1 MPLSRLSDNLTPLDG
16 GMNTKDGI
24 GSMQL
29 KLRRLITSAETRFV
43 EAGQPAKVP
52 LLRVVVTAVIE
63 NPCVDRY
70 VADLSPLVE
79 ASRGLGEQMAQEAV
93 KLLGGISVQSYGKAG
108 LVGVRGEQEHA
119 NALLTTVF
127 ANPFRAVIGGAAW
140 ISSVTKVGG
149 PGTPIDVPLNC
160 IDDVYVRSHYD
171 AISLCMPDTPMPDE
185 IALIFCM
192 ASGGRLNARVG
203 GLSYAEARRAAAAQ
217 S

>member
-1 MPLSRLSDNLTPLDG
+1 
-16 GMNTKDGI
+16 
-24 GSMQL
+24 MQL

-43 EAGQPAKVP
+43 EAAQPARVP
-52 LLRVVVTAVIE
+52 LLRVTVTAVIE
-63 NPCVDRY
+63 NPYVDRY

-79 ASRGLGEQMAQEAV
+79 ASRGLGEQMARQAL
-93 KLLGGISVQSYGKAG
+93 KMMGGTAVQSYGKAG

-119 NALLTTVF
+119 NALLTTAF
-127 ANPFRAVIGGAAW
+127 ADPFRAAIGGAAW
-140 ISSVTKVGG
+140 ISSVTKVGA
-149 PGTPIDVPLNC
+149 PGTLIDVPLNC

-171 AISLCMPDTPMPDE
+171 AISLCLPDTPMPDE

-217 S
+217 N

>member
-1 MPLSRLSDNLTPLDG
+1 
-16 GMNTKDGI
+16 
-24 GSMQL
+24 MQL
-29 KLRRLITSAETRFV
+29 KLRRLITSAETRLV
-43 EAGQPAKVP
+43 EAGQPGKVP

-63 NPCVDRY
+63 NPHADRY

-93 KLLGGISVQSYGKAG
+93 KVLGGASVQSYGKAG
-108 LVGVRGEQEHA
+108 LVGLRGEQEHA

-127 ANPFRAVIGGAAW
+127 ANPFRAAIGGRAW
-140 ISSVTKVGG
+140 ISSVTKVGA
-149 PGTPIDVPLNC
+149 PGTSIDVPLNC

-171 AISLCMPDTPMPDE
+171 AISLCLPDTPMPDE